1 MIFESQ
7 DNTMPVIY
15 TPTYE
20 TVKIADTTLS
30 DALMDEAYEDFV
42 SDKAREVDEGIFF
55 YVEPEHINLPKDE
68 LVALVEDLLSTLF
81 WGGYEV
87 D

>member
-1 MIFESQ
+1 MIFDFQ
-7 DNTMPVIY
+7 DYTIRVID
-15 TPTYE
+15 TPTYG

-81 WGGYEV
+81 WGGYGVE
-87 D
+87 

>member
-1 MIFESQ
+1 MIFDSQ
-7 DNTMPVIY
+7 DYTIRVID
-15 TPTYE
+15 TPTYG

-30 DALMDEAYEDFV
+30 DELMDEAYEDFV

-55 YVEPEHINLPKDE
+55 YVEPMHINLPKDE

-81 WGGYEV
+81 WGGYDV

>member
-1 MIFESQ
+1 MIFDSQ
-7 DNTMPVIY
+7 DYTIRVID
-15 TPTYE
+15 TPTYG
-20 TVKIADTTLS
+20 TVKIADTTLR
-30 DALMDEAYEDFV
+30 DALMDETYEDFV

>member
-1 MIFESQ
+1 MIFDSQ
-7 DNTMPVIY
+7 DYTIRVID
-15 TPTYE
+15 TPTYG

-30 DALMDEAYEDFV
+30 DALMNDTGEDFV

-68 LVALVEDLLSTLF
+68 LVALVEDLLSAPF
-81 WGGYEV
+81 GE
-87 D
+87 